1 MAVEIPKTLS
11 DHPQLVGIV
20 RFPNC
25 QVTTQEVI
33 VPLVIK
39 TDDNKYRSLR
49 QVVDM
54 ATSIKGAN
62 VVSHSISVE
71 KSKVTDFYPYTYY
84 VLTDNECDPLILQP
98 QYLPSSFTIKGKFA
112 LSHTPIERY
121 YPSSYKGDTSGNVYN
136 ITNTSQMML
145 PTSSNEGVSYM
156 NANANAIQTER
167 SNKIVQNVLG
177 AVTTIGSLAT
187 SPVNGNGVLGGVG
200 AIANGLMSLKSADA
214 RNKDLQMTPNSI
226 TSFGTPS
233 TRKSFNT
240 DKVRLLKYSVNDNVK
255 NKIENFCQRYGNKY
269 NNFATIELK
278 TYKGYLKM
286 ISPDL
291 DTKIDNHYV
300 RKIIEILERGVY
312 IE

>member
-20 RFPNC
+20 RFPSC
-25 QVTTQEVI
+25 EVVTQEVI

-39 TDDNKYRSLR
+39 TTSDNKYMSLR

-54 ATSIKGAN
+54 ATSITGAD
-62 VVSHSISVE
+62 VESGSITVP

-84 VLTDNECDPLILQP
+84 VLTDSETDPLIMQP
-98 QYLPSSFTIKGKFA
+98 QYLPSTFSIKGKFA
-112 LSHTPIERY
+112 LSHAPIERY

-145 PTSSNEGVSYM
+145 PTSTNEGVSYM
-156 NANANAIQTER
+156 NANANAIETQR
-167 SNKIVQNVLG
+167 GNKILQNV
-177 AVTTIGSLAT
+177 IS
-187 SPVNGNGVLGGVG
+187 GVG
-200 AIANGLMSLKSADA
+200 IVASGLAGNFGGALGSSASLTSGIMSLKESDA
-214 RNKDLQMTPNSI
+214 RNKDIEMTPNSI
-226 TSFGTPS
+226 SSFGTPS

-240 DKVRLLKYSVNDNVK
+240 DKVRLLKYTVNENIK
-255 NKIENFCQRYGNKY
+255 NKVENFCLRYGNKY
-269 NNFATIELK
+269 NNFATIDLT

-291 DTKIDNHYV
+291 DTKIDNMYV